1 MLNLIEGPALFG
13 LLGLVPFVGGVL
25 LLLAAVLG
33 MGMGG
38 VKFTLAAGLS
48 SAARQEMMDEQS
60 LVP

>member
-25 LLLAAVLG
+25 LLPAAVLG

-38 VKFTLAAGLS
+38 VKFTLAARPIVG
-48 SAARQEMMDEQS
+48 SAAGDDG
-60 LVP
+60 

>member
-1 MLNLIEGPALFG
+1 LAYWAWSHSSCS
-13 LLGLVPFVGGVL
+13 VL

-48 SAARQEMMDEQS
+48 SAAPQEMMDEQS